1 MSKTNNKKTEVK
13 NKSLEYKTQ
22 LENELKRLKSF
33 RQPTEGLDK
42 EASLFIQEQASSRWK
57 AQDKNWGKLSVVNYG
72 TWAGPKNWRSQA
84 GTLNGR
90 ISLLEQEL
98 KRTNTFLGKRYH
110 TPGEHVP
117 VSRGSKPFT
126 AKKGLLEGA
135 IDFHLGKKQINPWHM
150 NSLDVNLQE
159 QRQKLKVKQR
169 EVGLTEG
176 EQLTDQVLNQKDQQT
191 KQGLIVGQNYAR
203 ANTKIKKRE
212 KAPADLAWVDIDSR
226 ARGHTLTGPNY
237 SGSVGG
243 KNSVANNKARLLL
256 NRARDIN
263 LAYGGT
269 LDDAGKRKYLDNPR
283 EALKVET

>member
-1 MSKTNNKKTEVK
+1 MSKTNNKTPEVK
-13 NKSLEYKTQ
+13 NKSFEYKTQ
-22 LENELKRLKSF
+22 LEAEIKRLKSF

-57 AQDKNWGKLSVVNYG
+57 AQDKNRGKFSVINYG
-72 TWAGPKNWRSQA
+72 TWTGPKNWRSKA
-84 GTLNGR
+84 GTLEGR

-126 AKKGLLEGA
+126 AKKGFLESQ
-135 IDFHLGKKQINPWHM
+135 IDFHLGRKQINPWHM

-169 EVGLTEG
+169 EEGLTEG
-176 EQLTDQVLNQKDQQT
+176 EQLTDQALNQPDPQP
-191 KQGLIVGQNYAR
+191 KQRLIVGQNYAM
-203 ANTKIKKRE
+203 ANTNIKKRE
-212 KAPADLAWVDIDSR
+212 KAPADLAWVDIDNR
-226 ARGHTLTGPNY
+226 AKGHTLTGPNY
-237 SGSVGG
+237 RGSVGG

-263 LAYGGT
+263 RAYGGMN
-269 LDDAGKRKYLDNPR
+269 DAAKTKYLNNPITQLEL
-283 EALKVET
+283 EA

>member
-1 MSKTNNKKTEVK
+1 MSKTNNKKPEVK
-13 NKSLEYKTQ
+13 NKSFEYKTQ

-57 AQDKNWGKLSVVNYG
+57 AQDKNWGKLSVINYG

-110 TPGEHVP
+110 TTGEHVP

-159 QRQKLKVKQR
+159 QRQKLKVKQQ

-176 EQLTDQVLNQKDQQT
+176 EQLTDQALNQSDPQ
-191 KQGLIVGQNYAR
+191 QGLIVGENYAM
-203 ANTKIKKRE
+203 ANVRKKE
-212 KAPADLAWVDIDSR
+212 KAPAELAWVDIDNR
-226 ARGHTLTGPNY
+226 ARGHTLVGADY
-237 SGSVGG
+237 RGQVGG

-283 EALKVET
+283 EALKVEA